1 MMNNTYVLNNNEKN
15 ELYNLSLKLKDICCY
30 NNKELFLRDAK
41 FLSSELPKNLK
52 MFLKNFVNE
61 KLLDDIA
68 IIKNLPYD
76 RELETP
82 RDNSYFIGEKTILS
96 KCQAIINEFI
106 GEMIS
111 YEGEA
116 HGRLFQDM
124 VPNKQLMKT
133 QTSLGSRI
141 ELELHTEQA
150 FSDLRPDFLCL
161 SCLKG
166 DEQAKTYY
174 LHVRDIIENL
184 SNQEVELLTE
194 KLWKI
199 GVDLSFVMNGCSNE
213 IRGPLSILTEK
224 DLLFDQDLMIGVN
237 ENSKIIIEKIID
249 IYYKFRKFH
258 VLVPGDSLIINNKRL
273 VHGRSSF
280 EPKFDGNDR
289 FIIRSFILNNIEKV
303 KNKTC
308 VHDRMVGVQYS

>member
-1 MMNNTYVLNNNEKN
+1 MMNNVYVLNDNEKN
-15 ELYNLSLKLKDICCY
+15 ELYNLSLNLKELCCY
-30 NNKELFLRDAK
+30 TDVDLFLRNAK
-41 FLSSELPKNLK
+41 ILSHKLPKSMQL
-52 MFLKNFVNE
+52 FLKNFVDE

-82 RDNSYFIGEKTILS
+82 GDNSHFIGEKTILS

-111 YEGEA
+111 YQAEA

-124 VPNKQLMKT
+124 VPNKELMRT
-133 QTSLGSRI
+133 QTSLGSKI

-150 FSDLRPDFLCL
+150 FSELRPDFLCL

-184 SNQEVELLTE
+184 SNEEVELL
-194 KLWKI
+194 KKDLWKI

-289 FIIRSFILNNIEKV
+289 FIIRSFILDNIEKV
-303 KNKTC
+303 KNKTT
-308 VHDRMVGVQYS
+308 VHDRMIGVQHS

>member
-1 MMNNTYVLNNNEKN
+1 MNNIYVLNDHEKN
-15 ELYNLSLKLKDICCY
+15 ELYNLSLQLKDSCY
-30 NNKELFLRDAK
+30 DSNVELFLKNAK
-41 FLSSELPKNLK
+41 SLSSELPKSIQI
-52 MFLKNFVNE
+52 FLKNFVNE
-61 KLLDDIA
+61 NLFDDVA

-76 RELETP
+76 KEIETP
-82 RDNSYFIGEKTILS
+82 DDNTHFIGEKTVLS
-96 KCQAIINEFI
+96 RCQAIINEFI
-106 GEMIS
+106 GEMVS

-124 VPNKQLMKT
+124 VPNKQLMST
-133 QTSLGSRI
+133 QTSLGSKI

-150 FSDLRPDFLCL
+150 FSELRPDFLCL

-166 DEQAKTYY
+166 DTQAKTYY
-174 LHVRDIIENL
+174 LHVRDIINNL
-184 SNQEVELLTE
+184 SNEEVELLKQ

-199 GVDLSFVMNGCSNE
+199 GVDLSFAMNGCSND

-237 ENSKIIIEKIID
+237 DRSKTIIDKIID

-258 VLVPGDSLIINNKRL
+258 VLIPGDCLIINNKRL

-280 EPKFDGNDR
+280 KPKFDGTDR
-289 FIIRSFILNNIEKV
+289 FVIRSFILNNIEKV
-303 KNKTC
+303 KNKTNF
-308 VHDRMVGVQYS
+308 HNRMIGVEYS